1 MTKSNLEKKETQ
13 IPHPFSE
20 KFMPYW
26 EEWKAFKKETF
37 KFNYKPI
44 GEKHA
49 LEKLHKLSG
58 GNESLAYEIVKEAMA
73 NGWKGF
79 FELKNNN
86 NGTNP
91 KGFAPKPTPTGNVP
105 AGGFG
110 QF

>member
-1 MTKSNLEKKETQ
+1 MTKSNSEKNETPTPLPFTEKF
-13 IPHPFSE
+13 IPH
-20 KFMPYW
+20 W

-49 LEKLHKLSG
+49 LEKLYKLSG
-58 GNESLAYEIVKEAMA
+58 GNEALAYEIVKEAMA

-79 FELKNNN
+79 FELKDNH
-86 NGTNP
+86 NGKATQ
-91 KGFAPKPTPTGNVP
+91 GLTQKPTVTGNVAP
-105 AGGFG
+105 GGFG